1 MTEDDLVAP
10 KETIF
15 QGTVIQDHGAGGV
28 RIVQQ
33 DQSFV
38 QFDSVEEA
46 PRWVNEK
53 SKMKERRK

>member
-10 KETIF
+10 IETIY
-15 QGTVIQDHGAGGV
+15 QGVIQDHGAGGV

-38 QFDSVEEA
+38 RFNSVEEA